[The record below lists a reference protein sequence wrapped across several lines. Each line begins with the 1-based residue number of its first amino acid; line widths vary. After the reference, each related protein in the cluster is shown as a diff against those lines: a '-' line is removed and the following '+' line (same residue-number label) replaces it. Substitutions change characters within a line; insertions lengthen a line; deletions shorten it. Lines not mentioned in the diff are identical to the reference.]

1 MDGQAAPAWPG
12 SRLKRGRNTA
22 VGQGRL
28 TLTARR
34 PPRHNRPGTLPEKH
48 ATLPPATPTLSPV
61 PALAAPEGSFQLLI
75 ESVVDYGI
83 FVLDPGGH
91 VISWNNGAEKLKG
104 YRRDEIIGKHFSIFY
119 PPEANATG
127 WPQEELRRAREQ
139 GRFEDEGWRVRKDGT
154 LFWANVIIT
163 AVHAADGSLTG
174 YVKITRDLTERRR
187 HEEELR
193 ASEERFRLLVDSV
206 RDYAI
211 FMLAAVGLHWVDPD
225 GIVRSWN
232 AGAQAL
238 KGYSASEIIGR
249 HFSSFYTPQDQQA
262 GKPAAELREARA
274 NGRVED
280 EGWRVRKDGTLF
292 WANVVITAVYGR
304 TGDLLGYAK
313 VTRDMTQRRRLEE
326 LERSSR
332 MMNEFLAMLAHELR
346 NPLAPMRNAIT
357 VMQLEPIASAALR
370 DCRDI
375 IDRQLSHV
383 TRLVDDLLDVGRLS
397 TGKIKLRLQLH
408 RVDEVVARSV
418 ETVRPVMQARGHVF
432 EVDQLSAPLY
442 VNGDSTR
449 LSQVLQNLL
458 LNAAKFTPGGGRIA
472 LKVMTE
478 DSFVAIS
485 VTDNGRGIDAADQ
498 ERVFGLFVQGDN
510 GTPNE
515 SGLGIGLTL
524 ARSLTEMHG
533 GRLDATSPG
542 RGMGSAFTVRLPLV
556 NMTSDGDDGQQAG
569 HGASSGRRVLVVDDN
584 RDAADSTITILRLLG
599 HQAEC
604 AYNGHEALE
613 VARRFPADVVLL
625 DLAMPDMDGFETL
638 KLLRGLPGLEKV
650 FAIAM
655 TGYGSGDD
663 RRRTTSAG
671 FNAHLI
677 KPVELG
683 ALIALLNEVR
693 PAAA

>member
-1 MDGQAAPAWPG
+1 LPAVTPNLRPVSTAAQAALDD
-12 SRLKRGRNTA
+12 R
-22 VGQGRL
+22 
-28 TLTARR
+28 
-34 PPRHNRPGTLPEKH
+34 
-48 ATLPPATPTLSPV
+48 
-61 PALAAPEGSFQLLI
+61 FQLLV
-75 ESVVDYGI
+75 EGVVDYGI
-83 FVLDPGGH
+83 FMLDPEGH
-91 VISWNNGAEKLKG
+91 VISWNSGAERLKG
-104 YRRDEIIGKHFSIFY
+104 YRRDEIIGKHFSVFY

-127 WPQEELRRAREQ
+127 WPQEELRRARAQ

-163 AVHAADGSLTG
+163 AVRGPDGSLTG

-193 ASEERFRLLVDSV
+193 ISEERFRLLVESV

-211 FMLAAVGLHWVDPD
+211 FMLDPD

-238 KGYSASEIIGR
+238 KGYTAGEIIGR
-249 HFSSFYTPQDQQA
+249 HFSSFYTPQEQQA
-262 GKPAAELREARA
+262 GKPAEELRTARA

-292 WANVVITAVYGR
+292 WANVIITAVYSPS
-304 TGDLLGYAK
+304 GDLLGYAK

-346 NPLAPMRNAIT
+346 NPLAPMRNAVT

-375 IDRQLSHV
+375 IDRQLTHV
-383 TRLVDDLLDVGRLS
+383 TRLVDDLLDVGRLA
-397 TGKIKLRLQLH
+397 TGKIKLRRQLH
-408 RVDEVVARSV
+408 RVDEAVARSV
-418 ETVRPVMQARGHVF
+418 ETVRPTMQARGHAL
-432 EVDQLSAPLY
+432 EIEQPPTPLH
-442 VNGDSTR
+442 VNADMTR

-458 LNAAKFTPGGGRIA
+458 LNAAKFTPDGGRIG
-472 LKVMTE
+472 LKVATE
-478 DSFVAIS
+478 GGFVAIS
-485 VTDNGRGIDAADQ
+485 VTDNGRGIDDADL

-510 GTPNE
+510 GAPNE

-533 GRLDATSPG
+533 GRLDAVSPG
-542 RGMGSAFTVRLPLV
+542 RGMGSTFTVRLPLV
-556 NMTSDGDDGQQAG
+556 NMTSDGDDGQHTDRG
-569 HGASSGRRVLVVDDN
+569 PSLGRRVLVVDDN

-604 AYNGHEALE
+604 AYTGRDALE
-613 VARRFPADVVLL
+613 TARRFPAEVVLL

-638 KLLRGLPGLEKV
+638 KLLRGVPGLENV

-671 FNAHLI
+671 FNAHLT

-683 ALIALLNEVR
+683 SLIALLNEVR
-693 PAAA
+693 PVGS